1 MLIFRFFTLCDSR
14 KGYFHHLPFLPFLHF
29 SHPLRRL
36 LIIMMFS
43 VSFPMMSFA
52 VSSDSSDSTQLSSSP
67 FAADITDEVTVHD
80 IADDGVKASE
90 YDANEEKEEKEEKKQ
105 KKQKKQKEEKKLEN
119 VNEVNGLKKEAS
131 EEYEQLKERD
141 YALLLAAMNKQGV
154 TSLSHEQFKQVK
166 QVKKVNQSDKN
177 QVSKT
182 HYTYPVE
189 VMTPQQTA
197 AFSAS
202 IERDKAKKVK
212 KVKDHSYRSTL
223 RPT

>member
-1 MLIFRFFTLCDSR
+1 
-14 KGYFHHLPFLPFLHF
+14 
-29 SHPLRRL
+29 
-36 LIIMMFS
+36 MMFS

-80 IADDGVKASE
+80 ITDGDVKASE
-90 YDANEEKEEKEEKKQ
+90 YDGNEEKEE

-131 EEYEQLKERD
+131 AEDEQLKERD

-154 TSLSHEQFKQVK
+154 TPLSHEQFKQAK
-166 QVKKVNQSDKN
+166 QVNQSDKN
-177 QVSKT
+177 QVSNA